1 MDKKESF
8 PKSKINILLLEGVS
22 QKAKEAFNAAGY
34 NSVTEVSKALSENEL
49 IEAVKDVHILGIR
62 SKTQITENVI
72 KSANKLLTA
81 GCFCI
86 GTNQVDLNAATKAG
100 IPVFNAPF
108 SNTRSVAEL
117 TLASIIML
125 ARKVFQRSYEMHNGI
140 WNKSAKGSVEVRQ
153 KVLGIIGYGHIGQ
166 QVGLLAEALGMQVIY
181 YDVLPKLPLG
191 NAKQVSD
198 INSLFKASDFVTL
211 HVPETSETKSLIN
224 AGNIKLMK
232 KGVSLINYSRG
243 SVVNLSDV
251 KRALQEGHL
260 AGVAL
265 DVYPSE
271 PKGYTEDFKTELQ
284 GVENVILSPHVGGST
299 IEAQENIGKEVA
311 SAQIKFLDSGSTST
325 SAVNFPSIELPVL
338 ENAHRVLNVHKN
350 VPGVLSR
357 INKIISDLGANIMA
371 QHLGTNNDVG
381 YLIIDVDTSISR
393 EVKAAIEG
401 LEENIKTRLLF

>member
-1 MDKKESF
+1 MEKKQSF
-8 PKSKINILLLEGVS
+8 PKSKINVLLLEGVS
-22 QKAKEAFNAAGY
+22 QKAKKAFNNAGY
-34 NSVTEVSKALSENEL
+34 ESVREISKALSENEL
-49 IEAVKDVHILGIR
+49 LDEIKDVHILGIR
-62 SKTQITENVI
+62 SKTQLTENI
-72 KSANKLLTA
+72 FRAANKLLTV

-86 GTNQVDLNAATKAG
+86 GTNQVNLSAAARIG
-100 IPVFNAPF
+100 VPVFNAPF

-117 TLASIIML
+117 TIASIIML

-166 QVGLLAEALGMQVIY
+166 QVGVLAEALGMQVVY
-181 YDVLPKLPLG
+181 YDILPKLPLG

-198 INSLFKASDFVTL
+198 MSTLLKESDFITL
-211 HVPETSETKSLIN
+211 HVPETGETKNLIN
-224 AGNIKLMK
+224 KENINVIKQ
-232 KGVSLINYSRG
+232 GASLINYSRG
-243 SVVNLSDV
+243 SVVSLGDLKDALVSTKLSG
-251 KRALQEGHL
+251 A
-260 AGVAL
+260 AL

-350 VPGVLSR
+350 IPGALSR

-371 QHLGTNNDVG
+371 QHLGTNQDVG

-393 EVKAAIEG
+393 EVKAAIES

>member
-1 MDKKESF
+1 M
-8 PKSKINILLLEGVS
+8 
-22 QKAKEAFNAAGY
+22 
-34 NSVTEVSKALSENEL
+34 
-49 IEAVKDVHILGIR
+49 
-62 SKTQITENVI
+62 I